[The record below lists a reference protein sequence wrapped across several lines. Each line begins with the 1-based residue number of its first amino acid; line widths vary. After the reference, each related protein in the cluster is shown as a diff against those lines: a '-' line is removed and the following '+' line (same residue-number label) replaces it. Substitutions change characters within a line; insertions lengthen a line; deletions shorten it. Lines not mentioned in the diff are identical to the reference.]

1 MLPNGTGTAIVTPF
15 TPTGD
20 VDHDALA
27 RLVEWQIAEGVDF
40 LVACGSTGEAATLAA
55 DERLAVTTT
64 VLAAAAGRIPVL
76 AGATDNA
83 TARAI
88 DEAQAQAALG
98 VAGIMSASPYYNKPT
113 QAGLEA
119 HFRAIA
125 DAIPVPLLLYNVPG
139 RTGVDLRPETVA
151 RLATHPRIGGIKEAS
166 GNVRRM
172 LDLVAQTPASFVVL
186 SGDDDIVVPAI
197 AAGARG
203 LISVASNALPR
214 AIATIV
220 RHARARDFATARAD
234 LLPLLPFIDA
244 LFVEANPI
252 PVKAALAMQGRIT
265 DAVRL
270 PLVPATA
277 ALRERMAPFLPT
289 TSRLGVPA

>member
-15 TPTGD
+15 SPQGD
-20 VDHDALA
+20 VDHEALA
-27 RLVEWQIAEGVDF
+27 QLVDWQIEEGVDF
-40 LVACGSTGEAATLAA
+40 LVACGSTGEAATLSL
-55 DERLAVTTT
+55 DERLAVTAT
-64 VLAAAAGRIPVL
+64 VVRSASGRVPVL

-83 TARAI
+83 TARAV

-125 DAIPVPLLLYNVPG
+125 DAIHLPLLLYNVPG

-151 RLATHPRIGGIKEAS
+151 RLAEHPRIGGIKEAS
-166 GNVRRM
+166 GSVRRVM
-172 LDLVAQTPASFVVL
+172 DLVAQTPSDFVVL
-186 SGDDDIVVPAI
+186 CGDDDLVVPAI

-220 RHARARDFATARAD
+220 RHARAGDFATARAD
-234 LLPLLPFIDA
+234 LLPLLPFIDL
-244 LFVEANPI
+244 LFTEANPI
-252 PVKAALAMQGRIT
+252 PVKAALAMQGRIGDT
-265 DAVRL
+265 VRL
-270 PLVPATA
+270 PLLSATA
-277 ALRERMAPFLPT
+277 PLRERMAPFLPM

>member
-27 RLVEWQIAEGVDF
+27 HLVEWQIAEGVDF
-40 LVACGSTGEAATLAA
+40 LVACGSTGEAATLAPE
-55 DERLAVTTT
+55 ERLAVTAT

-186 SGDDDIVVPAI
+186 CGDDDIVVPAI

-220 RHARARDFATARAD
+220 RHARAGDFATARAD

-265 DAVRL
+265 DLVRL

-277 ALRERMAPFLPT
+277 ALRERMAPFLPM

>member
-15 TPTGD
+15 TADGD
-20 VDHDALA
+20 VDHESLSQ
-27 RLVEWQIAEGVDF
+27 LVEWQIAEGVDF

-55 DERLAVTTT
+55 DERLAVTAT
-64 VLAAAAGRIPVL
+64 VLAAARGRIPVL

-83 TARAI
+83 TARAV

-113 QAGLEA
+113 QAGLEL

-125 DAIPVPLLLYNVPG
+125 DAITVPLLLYNVPG

-151 RLATHPRIGGIKEAS
+151 RLASHPRIGGIKEAS

-172 LDLVAQTPASFVVL
+172 LDLVAQTPNDFVVL
-186 SGDDDIVVPAI
+186 CGDDDIVVPAI

-220 RHARARDFATARAD
+220 RHARAGDFATARAD
-234 LLPLLPFIDA
+234 LLPLLPFIDL
-244 LFVEANPI
+244 LFAEANPI
-252 PVKAALAMQGRIT
+252 PVKAALAMQDRIS

-270 PLVPATA
+270 PLVSATV
-277 ALRERMAPFLPT
+277 ALRERMAAFLPT
-289 TSRLGVPA
+289 TSRPGVAA

>member
-1 MLPNGTGTAIVTPF
+1 MLPNGTGAAIVTPF
-15 TPTGD
+15 SPQGD
-20 VDHDALA
+20 VDHEALA
-27 RLVEWQIAEGVDF
+27 QLVDWQIAEGVDF
-40 LVACGSTGEAATLAA
+40 LVACGSDRARPRRSL
-55 DERLAVTTT
+55 DERLAVTAT
-64 VLAAAAGRIPVL
+64 VVRSAAGRVPVL

-88 DEAQAQAALG
+88 DEAQAQAAMG
-98 VAGIMSASPYYNKPT
+98 VAGIMSAAPYYNKPT

-125 DAIPVPLLLYNVPG
+125 DAIHLPLLLYNVPG

-151 RLATHPRIGGIKEAS
+151 RLAEHPRIGGIKEAS
-166 GNVRRM
+166 GSVRRVM
-172 LDLVAQTPASFVVL
+172 DLVAQTPSDFVVL
-186 SGDDDIVVPAI
+186 CGDDDLVVPAI

-220 RHARARDFATARAD
+220 RHARAGDFATARAD
-234 LLPLLPFIDA
+234 LLPLLPFIDL
-244 LFVEANPI
+244 LFTEANPI
-252 PVKAALAMQGRIT
+252 PVKAALAMQGRIGDT
-265 DAVRL
+265 VRL
-270 PLVPATA
+270 PLLSATA
-277 ALRERMAPFLPT
+277 PLRERMAPFLPM

>member
-40 LVACGSTGEAATLAA
+40 LVACGSTGEAATLAP

-220 RHARARDFATARAD
+220 RHARAGDFATARAD

>member
-15 TPTGD
+15 SPLGD
-20 VDHDALA
+20 VDHEALA
-27 RLVEWQIAEGVDF
+27 QLVDWQIEEGVDF
-40 LVACGSTGEAATLAA
+40 LVACGSTGEAATLSL
-55 DERLAVTTT
+55 DERLAVTAT
-64 VLAAAAGRIPVL
+64 VVRSASGRVPVL

-83 TARAI
+83 TARAV

-125 DAIPVPLLLYNVPG
+125 DAIHLPLLLYNVPG

-151 RLATHPRIGGIKEAS
+151 RLAEHPRLGGIKEAS
-166 GNVRRM
+166 GSVRRVM
-172 LDLVAQTPASFVVL
+172 DLVAQTPSDFVVL
-186 SGDDDIVVPAI
+186 CGDDDLVVPAI

-220 RHARARDFATARAD
+220 RHARAGDFATARAD
-234 LLPLLPFIDA
+234 LLPLLPFIDL
-244 LFVEANPI
+244 LFTEANPI
-252 PVKAALAMQGRIT
+252 PVKAALAMQGRIGDT
-265 DAVRL
+265 VRL
-270 PLVPATA
+270 PLLSATA
-277 ALRERMAPFLPT
+277 PLRERMAPFLPM